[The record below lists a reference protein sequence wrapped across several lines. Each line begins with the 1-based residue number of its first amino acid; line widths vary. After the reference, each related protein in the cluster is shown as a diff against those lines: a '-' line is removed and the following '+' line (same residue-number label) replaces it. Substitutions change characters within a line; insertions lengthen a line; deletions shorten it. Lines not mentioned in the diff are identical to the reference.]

1 MGSKLKNF
9 LKKFLPPSA
18 KASKGYTD
26 TLLWR
31 LDEIEK
37 RIANVQAE
45 NARCA
50 ERTEKTLELLSS
62 IIEAQNLLADKI
74 NDCRETVTEAAS
86 DVKAYQ
92 DSSVATICSFTEN
105 QTDRTLRELDTQI
118 KDSNGFIEN
127 QFKATSELIENR
139 FNGTN
144 ALIENKDKNT
154 SELIESAK
162 DYLEGEIFAAREKE
176 SAVADVREA
185 AIINEIRENSDRACA
200 AVKTQSKN
208 ISEKIDECV
217 DELKRAEES
226 AEASS
231 RTLSEKIVSN
241 ISAVHDSISNLDD
254 SNAKQIT
261 GIEKTLIGLS
271 ESLNDT
277 SDRIFIGMS
286 DIKSATE
293 KLDETI
299 SSSQTVLRKELESGA
314 SEIRE
319 LSDKMSLSNENDSF
333 LIEQSKKIHE
343 HTAKALGHAA
353 ESTWA
358 HIFKDT
364 TRESSWLKEKNFSPG
379 RWAVGY
385 QYLYVMFRILD
396 EAKPKRILDI
406 GLGQTSKMLS
416 QYAATHDDVQHIVI
430 EDNAAWAEF
439 FKSKNSLSERT
450 KIHLLE
456 LGTTQFRDC
465 QSIRSYEGFAETL
478 ANQKFDFISI
488 DAPIGSDNPKY
499 SRVDLLKILPDC
511 LNSDFAIMI
520 DDFER
525 DGERRTFYA
534 IKDLLTQ
541 NGISCHTTG
550 YIGANK
556 LGLITSSSWTFLNSL

>member
-37 RIANVQAE
+37 RIADIQAE
-45 NARCA
+45 NAKRA
-50 ERTEKTLELLSS
+50 DETAAINRSLSEIIASQRLLSDE
-62 IIEAQNLLADKI
+62 IIS
-74 NDCRETVTEAAS
+74 CREAIASEAKAVKDIADNSANAIRSLTE
-86 DVKAYQ
+86 DQ
-92 DSSVATICSFTEN
+92 G
-105 QTDRTLRELDTQI
+105 DRIVRELDAGIKGSNELIKDQI
-118 KDSNGFIEN
+118 K
-127 QFKATSELIENR
+127 AASELIEER
-139 FNGTN
+139 FNS
-144 ALIENKDKNT
+144 ASD
-154 SELIESAK
+154 LIESAK
-162 DYLEGEIFAAREKE
+162 DDLEGEIFAAREKE
-176 SAVADVREA
+176 SALADAREA
-185 AIINEIRENSDRACA
+185 AIIGEIRENSDRACA
-200 AVKTQSKN
+200 AIKAQSKN
-208 ISEKIDECV
+208 ISEKIDE
-217 DELKRAEES
+217 
-226 AEASS
+226 ASKNS
-231 RTLSEKIVSN
+231 DMISQSNTSIISEKIIQLGESSRSIVEAKTGKIERALEQKAQAMVDTVTSAKQDVVDAVASVKRD
-241 ISAVHDSISNLDD
+241 ISADATEAKNALDSKTASVLLQLKDTERAVYENV
-254 SNAKQIT
+254 SPK
-261 GIEKTLIGLS
+261 IEALS
-271 ESLNDT
+271 ESLSLLSEQANDIQKT
-277 SDRIFIGMS
+277 S
-286 DIKSATE
+286 SAAKRSSEENVWANVFNNTTE
-293 KLDETI
+293 G
-299 SSSQTVLRKELESGA
+299 S
-314 SEIRE
+314 
-319 LSDKMSLSNENDSF
+319 
-333 LIEQSKKIHE
+333 
-343 HTAKALGHAA
+343 
-353 ESTWA
+353 W
-358 HIFKDT
+358 
-364 TRESSWLKEKNFSPG
+364 WLKERNFSPG

-416 QYAATHDDVQHIVI
+416 QYAAANDDVQHIVI

-439 FKSKNSLSERT
+439 FKSKNALSERT

-456 LGTTQFRDC
+456 LATTQFRDC
-465 QSIRSYEGFAETL
+465 KSIRSYEGFAETL

-499 SRVDLLKILPDC
+499 SRVDILKILPDC

-541 NGISCHTTG
+541 SGIPCHTTG